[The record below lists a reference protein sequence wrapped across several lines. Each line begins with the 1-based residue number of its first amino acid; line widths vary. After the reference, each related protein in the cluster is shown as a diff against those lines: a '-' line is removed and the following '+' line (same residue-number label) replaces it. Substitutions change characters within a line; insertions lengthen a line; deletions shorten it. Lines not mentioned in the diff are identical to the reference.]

1 MIDLKIIYLI
11 IVVILF
17 SLSIAISLIQY
28 NIEKSKSILIAIYL
42 NLIVL
47 ISLFILNI
55 FSETIIPIINVNI
68 SFIMGIIGMS
78 LIYTG
83 YRFIFE
89 FKNKQNYKNIYQIN
103 LKIKIQRN
111 LPLILLFISYY
122 FSILMNVIYV
132 APIMWTSIFEL
143 GAITVACSC
152 LLIIL
157 PYILINRTSI
167 TSKRFYNGIFGF
179 FVSLTGILY
188 FVLYMFIPSLQSV
201 LVGKTTPLTLPETNL
216 MIYIM
221 IIGIIAISIG
231 FLIKKSKK
239 LKNLI

>member
-28 NIEKSKSILIAIYL
+28 TMEKSKSIFIAIYL
-42 NLIVL
+42 NLILL
-47 ISLFILNI
+47 ISLFIFNI
-55 FSETIIPIINVNI
+55 FSETIIHIINNNI
-68 SFIMGIIGMS
+68 NFIMAIIGMV

-89 FKNKQNYKNIYQIN
+89 FKNKLSYKNPHQIS
-103 LKIKIQRN
+103 LKAKIQKN
-111 LPLILLFISYY
+111 LAIILLFISYY

-152 LLIIL
+152 LLIII
-157 PYILINRTSI
+157 PYIIINQRIKTP
-167 TSKRFYNGIFGF
+167 KRFYNGVFGF

-201 LVGKTTPLTLPETNL
+201 LIGETAPLSFPEANL
-216 MIYIM
+216 MMYIL

-231 FLIKKSKK
+231 FIIKKSKK